1 MEKPLFKKI
10 KIYETLKPPDL
21 EGFEQKCFHSL
32 ERVIRVFS
40 LPSHGVPILLAKL
53 KLLLKCSEFIQRTV
67 QHFKLISRLLR
78 EQGTEDK

>member
-1 MEKPLFKKI
+1 MMIKRKRLQKDHKQEIPHSNGDAKPNTGMEKSLFKKI

-40 LPSHGVPILLAKL
+40 LTIPWSPHPS
-53 KLLLKCSEFIQRTV
+53 C
-67 QHFKLISRLLR
+67 
-78 EQGTEDK
+78 